1 MSLLFF
7 FTRPLLAYLIPT
19 EKSPI
24 FALHHAHPDLKIIN
38 FGGKL
43 SFILF
48 SCFPERLHLLLHTFS
63 LLPPLQLLYSLSNL
77 NVHYAEFQHFIL
89 RFNKNFLTLQIPLKE
104 GTGVK
109 GGPKTG

>member
-7 FTRPLLAYLIPT
+7 FTRPLSAYLIPT

-63 LLPPLQLLYSLSNL
+63 LLPPFYNYFTHSRTSMCIM
-77 NVHYAEFQHFIL
+77 VSFSISY
-89 RFNKNFLTLQIPLKE
+89 
-104 GTGVK
+104 
-109 GGPKTG
+109 